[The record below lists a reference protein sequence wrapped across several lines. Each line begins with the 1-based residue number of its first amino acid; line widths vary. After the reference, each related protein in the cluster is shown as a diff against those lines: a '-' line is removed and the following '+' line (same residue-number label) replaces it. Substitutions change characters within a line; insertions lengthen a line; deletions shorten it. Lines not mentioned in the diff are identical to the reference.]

1 MIKRPY
7 TFDRV
12 IRIFFT
18 ILIVVGCLYL
28 MMVLKN
34 ALLPFLVAWLLAFM
48 IHPVVLFFQKK
59 LRIRNRMLAIIST
72 LACICGVFT
81 LIGWAVIPSI
91 IEEVDKM
98 GAIIQGFVS
107 SSNQMPFLPDSIQ
120 AFIKEKIDFEQ
131 LSHMINKEDW
141 VQIIEDG
148 AAQVWSLI
156 TGSVNQI
163 IYIISWFIVLLYL
176 VFILLDYDKIL
187 SGFKNMIAPRY
198 QPFIFGLLHDLQ
210 ESMNRYFRG
219 QTLIAFLVG
228 ILFSIGFL
236 IIGLPLAIPLGLF
249 IGLLNMV
256 PYLQIVGLVPTI
268 LLCLLQAYETNNN
281 FWILFAAA
289 LAVFVVVQLIQ
300 DIILTP
306 RIMGKVT
313 GLNPAII
320 LLSLSIWGTLMGIMG
335 MIIALPLTTLMIS
348 YYQRY
353 ILNGEK
359 IVKDSAAERP
369 DVKDVDNK
377 SDTDI

>member
-28 MMVLKN
+28 MVVLKN
-34 ALLPFLVAWLLAFM
+34 ALLPFFVAWLLAFM

-59 LRIRNRMLAIIST
+59 LRIRNRMLAIVST
-72 LACICGVFT
+72 LVCICGVFT

-98 GAIIQGFVS
+98 GTIIQGFVS

-141 VQIIEDG
+141 VKIIEDG
-148 AAQVWSLI
+148 VAQVWSLI

-359 IVKDSAAERP
+359 IVKDSVAERP